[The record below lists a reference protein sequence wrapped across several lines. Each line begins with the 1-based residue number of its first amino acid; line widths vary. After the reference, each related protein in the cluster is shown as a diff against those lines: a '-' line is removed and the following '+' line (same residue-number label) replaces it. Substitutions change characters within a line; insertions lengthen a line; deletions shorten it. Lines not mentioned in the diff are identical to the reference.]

1 MNKKTIV
8 IVLLVSI
15 YLASCAPAARTNP
28 VGTTVPNPI
37 FTPIPLTP
45 TICPYMRNPGPP
57 PPEVEK
63 RAHDAFCAMG
73 VRGIRGTLK
82 VEANGEY
89 SCDHFAVEDINFEY
103 TLYVSDLEN
112 KTTIKEY
119 VSKVTESAKESL
131 QGWNMGYVKVRFVAG
146 EECWWDELQ
155 NACAPI
161 RPLTN
166 P

>member
-1 MNKKTIV
+1 MNTKTILA
-8 IVLLVSI
+8 VLLVSMF
-15 YLASCAPAARTNP
+15 LAACA
-28 VGTTVPNPI
+28 PI

-45 TICPYMRNPGPP
+45 TACPYMRNPGPP

-63 RAHDAFCAMG
+63 RAKEALIAMG
-73 VRGIRGTLK
+73 AMGIRGTLK

-103 TLYVSDLEN
+103 TLVVSDLTDQ
-112 KTTIKEY
+112 TTIRDD
-119 VSKVTESAKESL
+119 VARVTQSAKESL
-131 QGWNMGYVKVRFVAG
+131 QGWNMGAVHVRFVAG

>member
-1 MNKKTIV
+1 MSATNIV
-8 IVLLVSI
+8 
-15 YLASCAPAARTNP
+15 
-28 VGTTVPNPI
+28 
-37 FTPIPLTP
+37 PLTP
-45 TICPYMRNPGPP
+45 TPTNCSYSRNPGPP

-63 RAHDAFCAMG
+63 KAQDAFFAMG
-73 VRGIRGTLK
+73 VTGIRGKLK

-103 TLYVSDLEN
+103 TLYVSDLEDQ
-112 KTTIKEY
+112 TTIREY

-146 EECWWDELQ
+146 EECWWNELQ
-155 NACAPI
+155 NACTPLL
-161 RPLTN
+161 PLTN